1 MNRNVKLCQQFLQY
15 QQNEK
20 SHNKTQYISVVVI
33 TLTFDI
39 HWSRKPKVHSQG
51 SQTWLRSHIPE

>member
-15 QQNEK
+15 QQNEQ
-20 SHNKTQYISVVVI
+20 SHKQTQYISVVVI

-39 HWSRKPKVHSQG
+39 HGSRKPKVHSQG
-51 SQTWLRSHIPE
+51 SQPWLRSPMPE